1 MVINVTKHS
10 GEIIV
15 YIYIYIDHI
24 YIHIYIYIHIPMNP
38 IPLSARW
45 YLLDVL
51 QRPTILRHEP
61 GARDRKIDG
70 TGKSMLIIP
79 S

>member
-1 MVINVTKHS
+1 MVIHVTKHG

-15 YIYIYIDHI
+15 
-24 YIHIYIYIHIPMNP
+24 YIYIHIPMNP

-51 QRPTILRHEP
+51 QRPTILGHEP
-61 GARDRKIDG
+61 ATHVTEHDG
-70 TGKSMLIIP
+70 TGKSMVICQFAM
-79 S
+79 